1 MVADEGHRR
10 DVMGQWIGPTR
21 MDMHCH
27 SRASSKPLYRALGA
41 LRCPESFSEPERVFD
56 QALARGMDLVTITD
70 HDTID
75 GAMELVER
83 GFPGVVVGEEV
94 TTHFPEDGCRLHVL
108 VWGLNAAQHEAIG
121 QLGLRD
127 DVYSFARWLF
137 RENLA
142 HALAHPLYSQ
152 NGRLTVDHL
161 EKCALLFKGFELL
174 NGAHTGAHRDALS
187 MFLRS
192 LTPASVTRLS
202 KKHEIEALWPRA
214 WVKAI
219 TAGSDDHALL
229 NVGRTFTEVSQV
241 GEEPTVKIE
250 EPSEFLRLVMAGHG
264 EAKGEGGHPSLLA
277 HQLTA
282 VAAQCYAR
290 EHHGRMSARVRYA
303 GSKVAPY
310 AGAIG
315 AAPGKARIALR
326 EVARRVR
333 RKKKCPS
340 ARPLINAL
348 RREVGPVL
356 ARHPEVARSLDPMT
370 WVDGPPMAQH
380 EAMASF
386 ADELSGA
393 VARALAG
400 GALQASGNTREIAAH
415 LFSYIT
421 LMAARAPYIVSLF
434 HQNRE
439 RLMLEQIRQTHGR
452 AGEKAL
458 NRPLK
463 VALFTDTL
471 GDVNGVS
478 RFIKNVAARAEA
490 TGRHLTVLTSTR
502 FETPKTSNIR
512 NFEPVFAAKMPK
524 YEQLE
529 WALPPALK
537 MLREVDALQPDV
549 IHVSTPGP
557 VGCVG
562 FVAAKMLRAPLVG
575 VYHTDFPA
583 YIEHLFDDH
592 AYTAMTSWF
601 MKAFYTPFSCLFTR
615 SDEYA
620 ESLVKLGV
628 QRDRLATL
636 RAGIDTDA
644 FHVKHE
650 DRGVW
655 ARIECVDGARVQPN
669 TIKAIYVGRVSVE
682 KNLPMLAK
690 VWKRVSE
697 RAASAGVP
705 RGGLE
710 LIVVGDGPY
719 RKQMQ
724 EELEGCAMP
733 VRFLGFRHGQELSS
747 IYASSDFFV
756 FPSTTDTLGQVVMEA
771 QSSGLPVIVT
781 DVGGPKEVVDH
792 DLTGFVL
799 GATDERAWVDSILRL
814 TTDAE
819 KREGMGRSAHTRMA
833 RHSIEASFEHY
844 WTQHE
849 RVREEWLERAWK
861 KAEEGKRN
869 GLNRVPTSSGVST
882 PSSPRD
888 ALERTS

>member
-1 MVADEGHRR
+1 MVADEGNHREGVGR
-10 DVMGQWIGPTR
+10 WAGSTR

-41 LRCPESFSEPERVFD
+41 LRCPESFSEPERVYE

-75 GAMELVER
+75 GALELVDR
-83 GFPGVVVGEEV
+83 GFSGVVVGEEV

-108 VWGLNAAQHEAIG
+108 VWGLSAAQHEAIG
-121 QLGLRD
+121 ALGLRE
-127 DVYSFARWLF
+127 DVRALSRWLF

-152 NGRLTVDHL
+152 NGRLTVEHL
-161 EKCALLFKGFELL
+161 ERCALLFKGFELL
-174 NGAHTGAHRDALS
+174 NGAHTGAHRDALA

-202 KKHEIEALWPRA
+202 KKHSIEPLWARA
-214 WVKAI
+214 WVKAV

-229 NVGRTFTEVSQV
+229 NVGRTYTEVSRV
-241 GEEPTVKIE
+241 GEEAIGKVEDPA
-250 EPSEFLRLVMAGHG
+250 EFLRLVMAGHG

-277 HQLTA
+277 HQITA

-290 EHHGRMSARVRYA
+290 EHHGRMSARVRHVGA
-303 GSKVAPY
+303 KLGPF
-310 AGAIG
+310 AGAVG
-315 AAPGKARIALR
+315 AAPWKARLVLG

-333 RKKKCPS
+333 GTRGGAS
-340 ARPLINAL
+340 ARPLLEAIQ
-348 RREVGPVL
+348 REVGPVL
-356 ARHPEVARSLDPMT
+356 ARHPEVSRSLDPAT

-380 EAMASF
+380 GAMASF
-386 ADELSGA
+386 ADELTAA
-393 VARALAG
+393 VARALAC
-400 GALQASGNTREIAAH
+400 GALDARGDAREAAAH
-415 LFSYIT
+415 ALSYVT

-439 RLMLEQIRQTHGR
+439 RLMLERIRQTHGR
-452 AGEKAL
+452 DGEKPL
-458 NRPLK
+458 DRPLK

-478 RFIKNVAARAEA
+478 RFIRNVAARAGA
-490 TGRHLTVLTSTR
+490 TGRELTVFTSTR
-502 FETPKTSNIR
+502 FETPTAGNIR
-512 NFEPVFAAKMPK
+512 NYEPVFAAKMPR

-549 IHVSTPGP
+549 VHVSTPGP

-583 YIEHLFDDH
+583 YIDHLFDDP
-592 AYTAMTSWF
+592 AYTAVTTWF
-601 MKAFYTPFSCLFTR
+601 MRAFYTPFSCLFTR
-615 SDEYA
+615 SDEYGA
-620 ESLVKLGV
+620 SLVKLGV

-655 ARIECVDGARVQPN
+655 GRVECVDGARVSSSAV
-669 TIKAIYVGRVSVE
+669 KAIYVGRVSVE
-682 KNLPMLAK
+682 KNLPMLAR
-690 VWKRVSE
+690 VWKKVSE
-697 RAASAGVP
+697 RAASAGIP
-705 RGGLE
+705 AGGLE

-719 RKQMQ
+719 RKPMQ

-733 VRFLGFRHGQELSS
+733 ARFLGFRHGRELSA

-799 GATDERAWVDSILRL
+799 GATDERAWVEGILRL
-814 TTDAE
+814 ATDSE
-819 KREGMGRSAHTRMA
+819 KREGMGRAAHTRMA

-844 WTQHE
+844 WSQHE

-861 KAEEGKRN
+861 KAEEGKKN
-869 GLNRVPTSSGVST
+869 GISRAGGTSEASRC
-882 PSSPRD
+882 SSPRD